1 MEVLIA
7 KLRMIQH
14 NIWRNDLGFFSYLN
28 LIELK

>member
-1 MEVLIA
+1 
-7 KLRMIQH
+7 MIQH